1 MKQLL
6 ACIALIVLLTAC
18 APVQITPGPKVEGK
32 PVDIVKM
39 YYAAW
44 GSKDYAKMYGLVSDG
59 WKALEP
65 TAHTEQDF
73 AANMA
78 GFWKKADGIRATFAS
93 EQSNDGKE
101 AVVSV
106 ALEITTLDGRYINT
120 NQTLTLAMKGN
131 GWKLVHPYGEHK
143 DDS

>member
-1 MKQLL
+1 MKHILLCILLL
-6 ACIALIVLLTAC
+6 AMLAAC
-18 APVQITPGPKVEGK
+18 APVQVAPGPKVEGA

-44 GSKDYAKMYGLVSDG
+44 DGKDYAKMYGLVSDG

-65 TAHTEQDF
+65 TAHTERDF
-73 AANMA
+73 ARYM
-78 GFWKKADGIRATFAS
+78 GDFWKKADGIRATFAS
-93 EQSNDGKE
+93 EQANDGKE
-101 AVVSV
+101 ALVSV
-106 ALEITTLDGRYINT
+106 ALEVATLDGRFINT
-120 NQTLTLAMKGN
+120 NQTLTLKLREN